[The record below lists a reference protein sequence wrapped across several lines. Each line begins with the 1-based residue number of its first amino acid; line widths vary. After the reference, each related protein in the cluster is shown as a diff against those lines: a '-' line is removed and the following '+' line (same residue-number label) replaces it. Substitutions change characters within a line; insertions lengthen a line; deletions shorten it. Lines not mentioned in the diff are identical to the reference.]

1 MLNDLLSKQMLFV
14 EDDEELSYMMIP
26 IFKVFVKEVR
36 ESNEEIPIII
46 LSGYKDEELL
56 LKAIPLIL

>member
-1 MLNDLLSKQMLFV
+1 MLFV
-14 EDDEELSYMMIP
+14 EDDEELSCMMIP

-46 LSGYKDEELL
+46 LSVTKMRNCF
-56 LKAIPLIL
+56 